1 MPIAAFITSK
11 GREVLFSS
19 KKIVEDMGY
28 NVIYGDTDSLMIK
41 PGTFDLQEAI
51 KIALK
56 IKIEVNK

>member
-41 PGTFDLQEAI
+41 PGTFDL
-51 KIALK
+51 
-56 IKIEVNK
+56 